1 MARSKTNF
9 IVIHCSLSKPS
20 MNVDAKVIDRWHREK
35 NWLKIGYA
43 RVIKRDGTIE
53 QGRQDDEHQAH
64 AVEINDVST
73 SVCLVGG
80 LSENNKNEDN
90 FTSEQWES
98 LKKLLSEWVLKYPLA
113 RIVGH
118 CEINPAKTCPN
129 FDVQEYLQIENIPN
143 YKWSFGTVDEADIVE
158 HKKADEL

>member
-1 MARSKTNF
+1 MPRSKTNF

-20 MNVDAKVIDRWHREK
+20 MNVDAKVIDRWHRERS
-35 NWLKIGYA
+35 WLKIGYA

-80 LSENNKNEDN
+80 LSEDDKNEDN
-90 FTSEQWES
+90 FTS
-98 LKKLLSEWVLKYPLA
+98 
-113 RIVGH
+113 
-118 CEINPAKTCPN
+118 
-129 FDVQEYLQIENIPN
+129 
-143 YKWSFGTVDEADIVE
+143 
-158 HKKADEL
+158 